1 VSTSLLIE
9 SLDAVALAVPRIM
22 ELATQEERAAVVS
35 WLRDLAMDSCEW
47 SERAVVYDS
56 CAFAIEHG
64 EHRREEKE

>member
-1 VSTSLLIE
+1 V
-9 SLDAVALAVPRIM
+9 
-22 ELATQEERAAVVS
+22 ERAAVVS

-64 EHRREEKE
+64 EHRREEKP

>member
-1 VSTSLLIE
+1 MSRAVLVEALDVLISE
-9 SLDAVALAVPRIM
+9 LPRAVEM
-22 ELATQEERAAVVS
+22 ATQEERAAVVS

-64 EHRREEKE
+64 EHRREEKP